1 LLTLSGWF
9 SFLAAALLSCLV
21 ANEGLRDL
29 IGSSDGDAA
38 DATAVVADRELLEAE
53 LDRLAGD
60 GPIAEIA
67 EVLRRIAT
75 LDQR

>member
-1 LLTLSGWF
+1 M
-9 SFLAAALLSCLV
+9 

-38 DATAVVADRELLEAE
+38 DAPALVADRELLEAE

-60 GPIAEIA
+60 GSIAEMA

>member
-1 LLTLSGWF
+1 MV
-9 SFLAAALLSCLV
+9 FLPRRCLLSWLV

-29 IGSSDGDAA
+29 IGSSDGDAT
-38 DATAVVADRELLEAE
+38 DAPAVVADRELLEAE

-60 GPIAEIA
+60 GSIAEMA